1 MYEGGAL
8 KIESLERWMESSP
21 LDRPLTRRQ
30 LFRWTGRGAL
40 GATAA
45 AVLAACGSNDG
56 GGSGATA
63 SAPGATPRL
72 GPFANQV
79 SIAQWP
85 LYIDRAKGGHRPTLE
100 AYEKR
105 YDSTVDYRELI
116 NDNEEFFA
124 KLYPQLNAGQSTGWD
139 VVCLADWVINRMD
152 HGGFAEPLF
161 WDALPNATQ
170 NMLPAFRDPVYDPKN
185 AHSVPWQG
193 GVTGIAYYP
202 DLVGGKIESFSDL
215 WNAKLAGHV
224 GMLTEMVDV
233 MTLTLLMLGVDPQQ
247 ATIDDAAHAKDKLIE
262 QRDAGIV
269 RDYYGQDYVQAL
281 VDKDTWA
288 SMAWSGDIFYWKY
301 LGGAPDLEFVVPDSG
316 GVIWASGDFIPI
328 NAEHPADAHRFMDFF
343 YEPDIAVQ
351 VTDWVLYM
359 TPVAGVQ
366 DLMKQKA
373 EKSNGGTKQYY
384 ETLSASPLLF
394 PPDDPKQAN
403 LYEYKN
409 FSEEELQQYFDLFS
423 QVTQS

>member
-1 MYEGGAL
+1 V
-8 KIESLERWMESSP
+8 R
-21 LDRPLTRRQ
+21 
-30 LFRWTGRGAL
+30 
-40 GATAA
+40 
-45 AVLAACGSNDG
+45 
-56 GGSGATA
+56 
-63 SAPGATPRL
+63 
-72 GPFANQV
+72 
-79 SIAQWP
+79 
-85 LYIDRAKGGHRPTLE
+85 H
-100 AYEKR
+100 
-105 YDSTVDYRELI
+105 
-116 NDNEEFFA
+116 
-124 KLYPQLNAGQSTGWD
+124 
-139 VVCLADWVINRMD
+139 
-152 HGGFAEPLF
+152 
-161 WDALPNATQ
+161 ATQ

-193 GVTGIAYYP
+193 VTGIAYYP
-202 DLVGGKIESFSDL
+202 DLVGGRIESFSDL

-233 MTLTLLMLGVDPQQ
+233 MTLTLRMLGVGPQQ
-247 ATIDDAAHAKDKLIE
+247 ATIDHATH
-262 QRDAGIV
+262 
-269 RDYYGQDYVQAL
+269 VQAL
-281 VDKDTWA
+281 VDKDTGA

-373 EKSNGGTKQYY
+373 ETSKGGTKQYY
-384 ETLSASPLLF
+384 ETLSTSPLLF
-394 PPDDPKQAN
+394 PPDDPTQAN

-409 FSEEELQQYFDLFS
+409 FSEDELQQYFDLFS